1 MADKKFEKTTRVYTI
16 PLDRFV
22 LLSPRQMR
30 SKRAVSV
37 IKEFVTKHMKGSG
50 VLISSELNEVIW
62 KKGIR
67 RPPRHI
73 TVQLDM
79 DDTGIVTVST
89 FKEEKKTELE
99 PSVSEVKVITD
110 KPSETTIASENI
122 ENTD

>member
-1 MADKKFEKTTRVYTI
+1 MVDKKFEKTTRVYTI

-37 IKEFVTKHMKGSG
+37 IKEFVTKHMKSSG
-50 VLISSELNEVIW
+50 VIITSELNELIW

-67 RPPRHI
+67 SPPRHI
-73 TVQLDM
+73 TVKLDM
-79 DDTGIVTVST
+79 DDSGIVTVST

-99 PSVSEVKVITD
+99 PSVSGAKVVTD
-110 KPSETTIASENI
+110 KPSETTVISENI
-122 ENTD
+122 EKVD